1 MKAVIQE
8 VVFKKEFD
16 SKFGKLYSF
25 HVKYDDQVAVY
36 NSKSKDQKKF
46 IAGEEAEFTEETK
59 TYTDKQGNLKEYLVI
74 KPPTQNRQSNFGKAL
89 SKEKSRYSGF
99 AVSYAKDMAVAGRIQ
114 VTELSDYAWILFDLM
129 VEMDKTLEQ

>member
-25 HVKYDDQVAVY
+25 SVKYDNVIAIY

-114 VTELSDYAWILFDLM
+114 VTELTDYAWILFDLM
-129 VEMDKTLEQ
+129 VEMDKTLES